1 MEEEM
6 KKIIA
11 VTFAII
17 LSLIGAFLIF
27 NNVMKSDI
35 TFLDREISVSIK
47 YKGIKD
53 ANCFTYDSLNN
64 IYLGADNGI
73 ELIRTDGKSE
83 DIIKDKDL
91 KVSSIIYKDDKLYYI
106 CDNKL
111 IRYDIG
117 SKKKD
122 ILINDL
128 PRSNSIGKYSIIA
141 RDNRI
146 LISIS
151 AATNSGVVDNKNS
164 IPDTSPIELEL
175 RGINYG
181 QDNTGSFSS
190 YGIKTKNGQVIKSS
204 LVGNACV
211 IGYDIKNK
219 KSQLFSS
226 GIRNVEG
233 WDYNSDGSLMAIV
246 GGFENNGLRA
256 VQGDTD
262 YIYELKKDIWYG
274 WPDYSG
280 GDPLNSPK
288 FTDENGKSVRML
300 LSKLPM
306 LNPPAPF
313 YVHSDAG
320 SIYWLAVDRA
330 GAIKEKDSM
339 FFYDKNET
347 TLYNLDKNGLNK
359 KILKFNDNIELKD
372 IKLVKQSIYIL
383 DKKNGI
389 MYEVKK
395 EEKNLVSGYSE
406 IMFFSLCVIIL
417 VVVLTLMKI
426 KRS

>member
-1 MEEEM
+1 M
-6 KKIIA
+6 KKIILIA
-11 VTFAII
+11 FSII
-17 LSLIGAFLIF
+17 LSLIGAALIF

-35 TFLDREISVSIK
+35 TCLDREIGISIK
-47 YKGIKD
+47 FKGMKD

-64 IYLGADNGI
+64 IYLGTDNGI
-73 ELIRTDGKSE
+73 ELIKTDGKSE

-91 KVSSIIYKDDKLYYI
+91 KISSIIYEDKKLYYI
-106 CDNKL
+106 SDNKL
-111 IRYDIG
+111 IGYDLE

-122 ILINDL
+122 ILISNL
-128 PRSNSIGKYSIIA
+128 PRNNDIGKYSIIA
-141 RDNRI
+141 RDNTI
-146 LISIS
+146 FISIS
-151 AATNSGVVDNKNS
+151 AATNSGVVSDKKS
-164 IPDTSPIELEL
+164 IPDISPIELTL

-190 YGIKTKNGQVIKSS
+190 YGIKTKNGQVIKES
-204 LVGNACV
+204 VIGNACV
-211 IGYDIKNK
+211 ISYDIKNK
-219 KSQLFSS
+219 KIQLFSS
-226 GIRNVEG
+226 GIRNIEG
-233 WDYNSDGSLMAIV
+233 WDYNSAGSLMAIV
-246 GGFENNGLRA
+246 GGIKNNGLRA
-256 VQGDTD
+256 VLGDTD

-288 FTDENGKSVRML
+288 FTDENGKSVKMI

-313 YVHSDAG
+313 YVHSNAG
-320 SIYWLAVDRA
+320 SIYGLAVDRA

-339 FFYDKNET
+339 FFYDKHET
-347 TLYNLDKNGLNK
+347 SLYNLDNNGLNK

-383 DKKNGI
+383 DKRNGI
-389 MYEVKK
+389 MYELKK
-395 EEKNLVSGYSE
+395 QEKNLIGGYRN

-417 VVVLTLMKI
+417 IMVLTLTKI
-426 KRS
+426 KK

>member
-1 MEEEM
+1 M
-6 KKIIA
+6 KKIIV
-11 VTFAII
+11 VTFTII
-17 LSLIGAFLIF
+17 LSLIGAAILF
-27 NNVMKSDI
+27 NNVMKYDI
-35 TFLDREISVSIK
+35 TCLDREIGVSIK
-47 YKGIKD
+47 FKGIKD
-53 ANCFTYDSLNN
+53 ANCFTYDCLNN
-64 IYLGADNGI
+64 IYLGTDNGI
-73 ELIRTDGKSE
+73 ELIKTDGKNE

-91 KVSSIIYKDDKLYYI
+91 KISSIIYKDEKLYYI
-106 CDNKL
+106 SDNKL
-111 IRYDIG
+111 IGYDLK

-122 ILINDL
+122 ILISNL
-128 PRSNSIGKYSIIA
+128 PRNNDIGKYSIIA
-141 RDNRI
+141 RDNSI
-146 LISIS
+146 FISIS
-151 AATNSGVVDNKNS
+151 AATNSGVVNEKNS
-164 IPDTSPIELEL
+164 IPDTSPIELTL
-175 RGINYG
+175 KGINYG
-181 QDNTGSFSS
+181 QEATGSFSG
-190 YGIKTKNGQVIKSS
+190 YGVKTKNGQVIKVNSI
-204 LVGNACV
+204 GNACV
-211 IGYDIKNK
+211 ISYDIKNK

-233 WDYNSDGSLMAIV
+233 WDYNSSGALMAVV
-246 GGFENNGLRA
+246 GGFENNGSRA

-288 FTDENGKSVRML
+288 FTDENGKSVKML

-320 SIYWLAVDRA
+320 SIYGLVVDRE

-347 TLYNLDKNGLNK
+347 TLYNLDDNGLNK

-389 MYEVKK
+389 MYEMKK
-395 EEKNLVSGYSE
+395 EEKNLVGGYSN
-406 IMFFSLCVIIL
+406 IMFFSLCVIIS
-417 VVVLTLMKI
+417 VMVLILMKI
-426 KRS
+426 KKS